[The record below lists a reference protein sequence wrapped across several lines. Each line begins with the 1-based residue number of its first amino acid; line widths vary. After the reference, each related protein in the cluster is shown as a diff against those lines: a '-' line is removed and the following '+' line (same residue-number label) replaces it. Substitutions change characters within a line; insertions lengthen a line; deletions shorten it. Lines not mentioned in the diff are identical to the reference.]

1 MCTLA
6 RLYSGRKN
14 TQASCGVEALY
25 SRAVEAAVSA
35 APHAAVEALYSTSTS
50 IH

>member
-1 MCTLA
+1 MCVCV
-6 RLYSGRKN
+6 RVCVS
-14 TQASCGVEALY
+14 QESSGVEAQC

-35 APHAAVEALYSTSTS
+35 APHAAVEALSSTSTS